1 MFIEIA
7 NVDDNPPGN
16 THWLAAA
23 LHKAY
28 PDATLWQPDTC
39 SVAGADCVLLGFWTD
54 KGTCSDKLKAVLPQL
69 AGKKVFLFG
78 TAGFG
83 ASDSYFS
90 QLIDR
95 VKAEL
100 PADCQVMGWY
110 MCAGRMGEGVRRR
123 YEQMC
128 ENPETREKGEM
139 LLRNFEAAAAH
150 PNADDATALVERC
163 RAALG

>member
-1 MFIEIA
+1 MKIA
-7 NVDDNPPGN
+7 ILYDSATGN
-16 THWLAAA
+16 TAYLAEA

-28 PDATLWQPDTC
+28 PDAALCTPDTC
-39 SVAGADCVLLGFWTD
+39 AVTDADCVLLGFWTD
-54 KGTCSDKLKAVLPQL
+54 KGTCSDKLKAVLHEL
-69 AGKKVFLFG
+69 AGKQVFLFG

-110 MCAGRMGEGVRRR
+110 MCAGRMGEGVHRR

-150 PNADDATALVERC
+150 PNADDASALVERC
-163 RAALG
+163 RAVLG